1 MVVMGEGG
9 RVNQQRPREGSVPEL
24 MVLAVNAPTVTTL
37 LSLVLVHSHASR

>member
-1 MVVMGEGG
+1 M
-9 RVNQQRPREGSVPEL
+9 NQQGPCEGFVSEL